1 MSSTA
6 RLLASSAFPQVV
18 RTSNVCEL
26 TAVPHPVKSEEAYRR
41 VGTAV
46 MTSISKGLEIGRP
59 IHMISTLVDR
69 VLTKKP
75 QVSKSEINSNA

>member
-1 MSSTA
+1 
-6 RLLASSAFPQVV
+6 
-18 RTSNVCEL
+18 
-26 TAVPHPVKSEEAYRR
+26 VPHPAKTEEAYRR
-41 VGTAV
+41 VKTAV
-46 MTSISKGLEIGRP
+46 MTLIAKSLEIGQP

>member
-1 MSSTA
+1 MSSAA
-6 RLLASSAFPQVV
+6 RLPASAALPQVV

-26 TAVPHPVKSEEAYRR
+26 IAVPHPVKSEAAYRR
-41 VGTAV
+41 LRTAV
-46 MTSISKGLEIGRP
+46 MTSIAKSLEIGQP

-75 QVSKSEINSNA
+75 PVSKSEINSNA